1 MSQGYPVSE
10 ADFTKLA
17 QILRATIMSSI
28 MSSIG
33 ISVAISLLI
42 SLPMLFLVISFSL
55 HPIEIRLDR
64 IERQRGD
71 NRTIQ
76 INERPVTTEENVRD
90 ILKQRGEL

>member
-1 MSQGYPVSE
+1 VSE
-10 ADFTKLA
+10 TDFAKLA
-17 QILRATIMSSI
+17 QILRTTIMSSI

-42 SLPMLFLVISFSL
+42 SLPMLFLIISFSL
-55 HPIEIRLDR
+55 HPIEVRLDR
-64 IERQRGD
+64 IERQRSD

>member
-1 MSQGYPVSE
+1 VSE
-10 ADFTKLA
+10 TDFTKLA
-17 QILRATIMSSI
+17 EILRSTIMSSI

-42 SLPMLFLVISFSL
+42 SLPSLFLIISCSL
-55 HPIEIRLDR
+55 QPIEVRLDR
-64 IERQRGD
+64 IERQRNG

-76 INERPVTTEENVRD
+76 INERPVTAEENVRD

>member
-1 MSQGYPVSE
+1 MSE

-17 QILRATIMSSI
+17 QVLRSTIVSSI
-28 MSSIG
+28 MSSIW

-42 SLPMLFLVISFSL
+42 SLPMLFFIISFAL
-55 HPIEIRLDR
+55 HPIENRLDR

-71 NRTIQ
+71 SRTIQ
-76 INERPVTTEENVRD
+76 INERPVTTDENIRD

>member
-1 MSQGYPVSE
+1 
-10 ADFTKLA
+10 
-17 QILRATIMSSI
+17 

-42 SLPMLFLVISFSL
+42 SLPMLFLIISFSL
-55 HPIEIRLDR
+55 QPIEIRLDR
-64 IERQRGD
+64 IERQRND

-76 INERPVTTEENVRD
+76 INERPVTTEETVRD

>member
-1 MSQGYPVSE
+1 MSE

-17 QILRATIMSSI
+17 QVLRSTIVSSI
-28 MSSIG
+28 MSSIW

-42 SLPMLFLVISFSL
+42 SLPMLFFIISFSL
-55 HPIEIRLDR
+55 HPIELRLDR

-71 NRTIQ
+71 SRTIQ
-76 INERPVTTEENVRD
+76 INERPVTTDENIRD